1 MKDLHFNIHWCQVAG
16 SEGSSSEDSQDSL
29 TGVSR
34 GHKRKLETILEED
47 RDIEQGEEDEEPGV
61 KFRAGRGVPSDFEVS
76 SNAYCCLV
84 SSPVESQI
92 KSKLKGLGVALY
104 YDHI

>member
-1 MKDLHFNIHWCQVAG
+1 MKDLHFNIDIWCQVAG

-47 RDIEQGEEDEEPGV
+47 RDIEQGEEDEEEEPGV

-76 SNAYCCLV
+76 SNAYCCLM
-84 SSPVESQI
+84 SSPMESQI
-92 KSKLKGLGVALY
+92 KSKLKGLGVAL
-104 YDHI
+104 

>member
-1 MKDLHFNIHWCQVAG
+1 MVSYILNCRVLHFNLHITHCCQVAG

-47 RDIEQGEEDEEPGV
+47 RDIEEAEGDEEEPGV

-76 SNAYCCLV
+76 STAYCYC
-84 SSPVESQI
+84 
-92 KSKLKGLGVALY
+92 
-104 YDHI
+104 

>member
-1 MKDLHFNIHWCQVAG
+1 MFQVAG

-47 RDIEQGEEDEEPGV
+47 RDIEQAEGGELIDVAAELTPPQPATATA
-61 KFRAGRGVPSDFEVS
+61 AGR
-76 SNAYCCLV
+76 
-84 SSPVESQI
+84 
-92 KSKLKGLGVALY
+92 
-104 YDHI
+104 